1 MEPFLGDI
9 LLGAYF
15 VISLLMAVVGSLVL
29 RYRREMGPVLL
40 AAAGSAGI
48 ASSVIWV
55 LIRSNAVDL
64 IPIIPIVLLAVSLV
78 LASLSVLMWRG
89 RK

>member
-15 VISLLMAVVGSLVL
+15 ILSLSLGVVGSLVL
-29 RYRREMGPVLL
+29 RYRSEIGPFLSVT
-40 AAAGSAGI
+40 AGVAGI

-55 LIRSNAVDL
+55 LIRSNAVEL
-64 IPIIPIVLLAVSLV
+64 TLTVPVVLLVVSLV
-78 LASLSVLMWRG
+78 LIAGSILLWRG
-89 RK
+89 RE